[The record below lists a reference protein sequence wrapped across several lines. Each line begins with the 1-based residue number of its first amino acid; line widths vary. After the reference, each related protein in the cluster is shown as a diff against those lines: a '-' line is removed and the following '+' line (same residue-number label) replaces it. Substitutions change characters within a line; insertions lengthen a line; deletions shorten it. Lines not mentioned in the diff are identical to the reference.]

1 MMIVVA
7 LAVNA
12 TAMIVGMLTT
22 LNPMMI
28 LMPVIWLMMF
38 VSGTFVSITK
48 MDGIGDWIPTGL
60 IQNAAFDLTVFG
72 RSGKCFEVITAGL
85 IVFAAA
91 TLIGTLLFRRKGLAV
106 K

>member
-12 TAMIVGMLTT
+12 TAMIIGMLTT

-38 VSGTFVSITK
+38 VSGTFVSVTK
-48 MDGIGDWIPTGL
+48 VDGIADLMPTGL

-72 RSGKCFEVITAGL
+72 RSGKCIEVIIAGL

-91 TLIGTLLFRRKGLAV
+91 ALIGTLLFRRKGLVV